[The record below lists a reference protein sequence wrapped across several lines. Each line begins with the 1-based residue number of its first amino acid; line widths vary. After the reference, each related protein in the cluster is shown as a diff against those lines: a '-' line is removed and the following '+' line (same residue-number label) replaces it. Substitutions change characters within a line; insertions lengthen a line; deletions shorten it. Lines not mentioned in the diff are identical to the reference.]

1 MLLYPLADRSF
12 PLLKLSW
19 RLLTVSKQP
28 DRQPTFATAAKGE
41 FEPLLDTKSIKIQS
55 DRTAIL
61 ALPDDAI
68 LTLSEVAAWLKLHPK
83 TVSQMARERRIP
95 AITLPLGSKRKQFRF
110 VKGAVGKWLS
120 SAVVSSLTLVVPS
133 QKGAK

>member
-1 MLLYPLADRSF
+1 MKPLCQQVQRSGWEARNVLIDL
-12 PLLKLSW
+12 PVK
-19 RLLTVSKQP
+19 
-28 DRQPTFATAAKGE
+28 RQPSE
-41 FEPLLDTKSIKIQS
+41 IKS
-55 DRTAIL
+55 DRTAVL

-68 LTLSEVAAWLKLHPK
+68 LTLNEVAAWLKLHPK

-120 SAVVSSLTLVVPS
+120 SAVVSSLTLVVPT

>member
-1 MLLYPLADRSF
+1 M
-12 PLLKLSW
+12 
-19 RLLTVSKQP
+19 SKQP
-28 DRQPTFATAAKGE
+28 HRQPTFAPAAKGE
-41 FEPLLDTKSIKIQS
+41 FEPLLDSESSKS
-55 DRTAIL
+55 DRTAVL
-61 ALPDDAI
+61 ALPDNAI

-95 AITLPLGSKRKQFRF
+95 AITLPLGSKRKQVRF

>member
-1 MLLYPLADRSF
+1 
-12 PLLKLSW
+12 
-19 RLLTVSKQP
+19 VSKQS
-28 DRQPTFATAAKGE
+28 DWQPTFATAAKRE
-41 FEPLLDTKSIKIQS
+41 FEPLLGSESTKIQF

-68 LTLSEVAAWLKLHPK
+68 LTLREVAAWLKLHPK
-83 TVSQMARERRIP
+83 TVSQMVRERRIP
-95 AITLPLGSKRKQFRF
+95 AIALPLGSKRKQYRF

>member
-1 MLLYPLADRSF
+1 M
-12 PLLKLSW
+12 KLSW
-19 RLLTVSKQP
+19 RCLTVSKQP
-28 DRQPTFATAAKGE
+28 DRQPTFAPAAKGE
-41 FEPLLDTKSIKIQS
+41 FEPLLGSESSKIKS
-55 DRTAIL
+55 DRTAVL

-120 SAVVSSLTLVVPS
+120 SAVISSLTLVVPS
-133 QKGAK
+133 QRGAK

>member
-1 MLLYPLADRSF
+1 VVLRRARISGIKGVRISGTD
-12 PLLKLSW
+12 
-19 RLLTVSKQP
+19 
-28 DRQPTFATAAKGE
+28 KGE
-41 FEPLLDTKSIKIQS
+41 FEPLLDSESTKIQS

-83 TVSQMARERRIP
+83 TVSQMAREHHIP
-95 AITLPLGSKRKQFRF
+95 ATTLPLGSKRKQFRF

-133 QKGAK
+133 QKGAKQHGTTFRLTEG

>member
-1 MLLYPLADRSF
+1 M
-12 PLLKLSW
+12 
-19 RLLTVSKQP
+19 SKQP

-41 FEPLLDTKSIKIQS
+41 FEPLWVSESSKIRS

-68 LTLSEVAAWLKLHPK
+68 LTLREVAAWLKLHPK

-133 QKGAK
+133 QKGEK

>member
-1 MLLYPLADRSF
+1 M
-12 PLLKLSW
+12 
-19 RLLTVSKQP
+19 SKQP
-28 DRQPTFATAAKGE
+28 DRQPTFAPAVKGE
-41 FEPLLDTKSIKIQS
+41 FEPLLGGESTEIQS
-55 DRTAIL
+55 ERTAIL

-110 VKGAVGKWLS
+110 VKGALGEWLS

>member
-1 MLLYPLADRSF
+1 M
-12 PLLKLSW
+12 
-19 RLLTVSKQP
+19 SKQP
-28 DRQPTFATAAKGE
+28 DRQPTFAPAAKGE
-41 FEPLLDTKSIKIQS
+41 FEPLLDSESSKIKS
-55 DRTAIL
+55 DRTAVL
-61 ALPDDAI
+61 ALPDDAV
-68 LTLSEVAAWLKLHPK
+68 LTLSEVATWLKLHPK

-120 SAVVSSLTLVVPS
+120 SGVVSSLTLVVPS